1 MLHADFR
8 DAAGSFSLNVS
19 LDLGAETGV
28 LFGRRGSGK
37 SLTLRVLAGLR
48 TPVEGRIT
56 LGGRVLFSSSERIHI
71 PPRDRKV
78 GLLFQNLALFPHM
91 TALENVAFALPQGKR
106 ERAKAEEWHATVK
119 MAGFEDRLP
128 EKLSGGQRQRIALA
142 RALAAEPDLLLLDEP
157 FSALDGPLR
166 RSLRRELR
174 DIRREAGI
182 PMVYVTHQIEDLC
195 SLGDRVTVMKD
206 GATRE
211 SFPVGRLWERGARGE
226 AWNALGWGNLFRG
239 GIVCREGGFRFEG
252 DTVSL
257 DLDGGGLFPGEGL
270 VFVAPD
276 RIRILYP
283 DLPVDQDLG
292 NNIFTAAVE
301 EIVPLGSSVRLYL
314 AADDGTVWQAEHS
327 SGAYEALRLHP
338 GSRVKFA
345 VPPAAAEVW
354 MGPGS
359 GAPEFNQNRAENRPL
374 RS

>member
-1 MLHADFR
+1 VLHAEFR
-8 DAAGSFSLNVS
+8 DAAGNFSLNVS
-19 LDLGAETGV
+19 MEVGAETAV
-28 LFGRRGSGK
+28 LFGRSGSGK
-37 SLTLRVLAGLR
+37 SLTLRSLAGLR
-48 TPVEGRIT
+48 TPLEGKISLGERI
-56 LGGRVLFSSSERIHI
+56 LFSSAEKIDV

-91 TALENVAFALPQGKR
+91 TVLENVAYALPQGKR
-106 ERAKAEEWHATVK
+106 RRTKAGEWLARVK
-119 MAGFEDRLP
+119 MSGFEDRHP
-128 EKLSGGQRQRIALA
+128 DKLSGGQRQRVALA
-142 RALAAEPDLLLLDEP
+142 RALAAEPELLLLDEP

-195 SLGDRVTVMKD
+195 SLGDRVTVMKE
-206 GATRE
+206 GITAE

-239 GIVCREGGFRFEG
+239 KIVSREGGFRFEG
-252 DTVSL
+252 NTVCL
-257 DLDGGGLFPGEGL
+257 DLDGGSLFPGEGL

-283 DLPVDQDLG
+283 DLPVDPDLG
-292 NNIFTAAVE
+292 TNIFTAAVE
-301 EIVPLGSSVRLYL
+301 EIIPLGSSVRLYL

-327 SGAYEALRLHP
+327 SGSYETLRLHP

-354 MGPGS
+354 MGPRIC
-359 GAPEFNQNRAENRPL
+359 APEFTRNRAENRPL

>member
-28 LFGRRGSGK
+28 LFGRSGSGK

-106 ERAKAEEWHATVK
+106 ERAKAGEWLARVK

-157 FSALDGPLR
+157 ASGMGAKEIDEVDEIIR
-166 RSLRRELR
+166 KVR
-174 DIRREAGI
+174 DMGI
-182 PMVYVTHQIEDLC
+182 TVVVVSHDVKMLMNMSDI
-195 SLGDRVTVMKD
+195 VTVFNFGQKIAEGVPAD
-206 GATRE
+206 VQKNPKVLEAYLGAE
-211 SFPVGRLWERGARGE
+211 
-226 AWNALGWGNLFRG
+226 
-239 GIVCREGGFRFEG
+239 
-252 DTVSL
+252 
-257 DLDGGGLFPGEGL
+257 
-270 VFVAPD
+270 
-276 RIRILYP
+276 
-283 DLPVDQDLG
+283 
-292 NNIFTAAVE
+292 
-301 EIVPLGSSVRLYL
+301 
-314 AADDGTVWQAEHS
+314 
-327 SGAYEALRLHP
+327 
-338 GSRVKFA
+338 
-345 VPPAAAEVW
+345 
-354 MGPGS
+354 
-359 GAPEFNQNRAENRPL
+359 
-374 RS
+374 